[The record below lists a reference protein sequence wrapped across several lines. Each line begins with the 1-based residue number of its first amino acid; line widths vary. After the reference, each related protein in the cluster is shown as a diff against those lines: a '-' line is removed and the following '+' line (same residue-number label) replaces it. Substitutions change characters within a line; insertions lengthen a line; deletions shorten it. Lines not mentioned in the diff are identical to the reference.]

1 MNVSLSRSGFTVD
14 PEEDTLRYRCCGRR
28 LVLVP
33 NRSTPSGLNDYGS
46 VALTSQVMK
55 VLEEL
60 VFAHLKLCESSL
72 ASLSSM
78 WHVQK
83 QLAYRANRSTED
95 TISIA
100 LQTAQEHLE
109 KPNTYVRMLSLD
121 FSSAFHTVIP
131 SRVVSKLYSLGLNS
145 TICNWTLDFLTNHPQ
160 TVRTVTGIICDEHDE
175 TRGRART
182 RAELCRCH
190 ILMPLI
196 DTRAA
201 VRSGR
206 SGDWSRSASMDG
218 RGGLLGVRR
227 PPRSWCCW
235 KVFLLLS
242 IFFHNYL
249 SLLLDC
255 PPICVCSPTEIYCN
269 KSDSSNF
276 FPLLS
281 FQGSGS
287 GGNTTG
293 DFEDLFQNITSIYI
307 DNWTGLQTLRDV
319 DMELYTG
326 LERLTITRSN
336 LHTIHARVFSK
347 NPHLRY
353 IYLSKNPMLTT
364 LSWQIFEQLQ
374 LFELHLEEVEFACG
388 CEIRWLQ
395 LWQQRGEAGLSGQQL
410 HCTDGSRKILLHDM
424 NISSCDLPDISVSH
438 SNLTV
443 VEGDSVT
450 AICNGSGSPLP
461 EVDWAVN
468 GLHSINAQAE
478 ISHTD
483 YVRPHMDI
491 YQDYVEGCLTFKNPT
506 HHNNGNYTLEA
517 TNYLGV
523 ANSTVY
529 GHFLD
534 KPFDGESGHCLLCP
548 SVFLPVTPTAETHKP
563 EDDTFGVSITVGL
576 AGFVCVMLVVLFLL
590 INKYGRHSK
599 FGMKGPV
606 AVISGEEDSAS
617 PLHHV
622 NHGIISPCTLDA
634 GPDAVVIGMTRI
646 PVIENPQYFR
656 HGHNYVQHI
665 KRRDII
671 LKRELGEGAF
681 GKVFLAECY
690 NLSPTKDK
698 MLVAIKNLKDPT
710 LAARKDFQREAELL
724 TNLQHEHIVKF
735 YGVCVDGDP
744 LIMVF
749 EYMKHGDLNKFL
761 RAHGPDALILVDGQP
776 LQTNGELGLSQMLHI
791 ASQIAAGML
800 YLASQHF
807 VHRDLA
813 TRNCLVGNG
822 LLVKIGDFGMS
833 RDIYSTDYYRV
844 GGHTMLPIRWMPPES
859 IMYRKFTTESDVWSF
874 GVILWEIFT
883 YGKQPWFQLANNE
896 VIECI
901 TQGRVLECPW
911 LCPKEIY
918 DMMRGCWQR
927 EPQQRHNI
935 KDIQKM
941 LFALMKATPVYLD
954 ILG

>member
-1 MNVSLSRSGFTVD
+1 PDVS
-14 PEEDTLRYRCCGRR
+14 
-28 LVLVP
+28 
-33 NRSTPSGLNDYGS
+33 PSP
-46 VALTSQVMK
+46 A
-55 VLEEL
+55 
-60 VFAHLKLCESSL
+60 
-72 ASLSSM
+72 
-78 WHVQK
+78 
-83 QLAYRANRSTED
+83 
-95 TISIA
+95 
-100 LQTAQEHLE
+100 
-109 KPNTYVRMLSLD
+109 
-121 FSSAFHTVIP
+121 
-131 SRVVSKLYSLGLNS
+131 
-145 TICNWTLDFLTNHPQ
+145 
-160 TVRTVTGIICDEHDE
+160 
-175 TRGRART
+175 TRGCWRLLAL
-182 RAELCRCH
+182 LC
-190 ILMPLI
+190 LF
-196 DTRAA
+196 
-201 VRSGR
+201 S
-206 SGDWSRSASMDG
+206 
-218 RGGLLGVRR
+218 
-227 PPRSWCCW
+227 
-235 KVFLLLS
+235 
-242 IFFHNYL
+242 HNYL
-249 SLLLDC
+249 GSLLDC
-255 PPICVCSPTEIYCN
+255 PPTCSCSPTEIYCN
-269 KSDSSNF
+269 KSDGSRV

-281 FQGSGS
+281 FQGNAGNGS
-287 GGNTTG
+287 ANL
-293 DFEDLFQNITSIYI
+293 EDLQNITAIHI
-307 DNWTGLQTLRDV
+307 ENWTDLQTLRHI

-326 LERLTITRSN
+326 LQRLTIIRSN
-336 LHTIHARVFSK
+336 LNTIHPRVFSN
-347 NPHLRY
+347 NPQLHY
-353 IYLSKNPMLTT
+353 IIMFQK
-364 LSWQIFEQLQ
+364 
-374 LFELHLEEVEFACG
+374 EVVFKCG

-395 LWQQRGEAGLSGQQL
+395 LWQQRGEVGLSNQQL
-410 HCTDGSRKILLHDM
+410 YCSDDFREILLQDM
-424 NISSCDLPDISVSH
+424 NISNCDLPEISVSH

-443 VEGDSVT
+443 VEGDNVT
-450 AICNGSGSPLP
+450 AVCNGSGSPLP
-461 EVDWAVN
+461 EVDWPDSGLRSITRQEN
-468 GLHSINAQAE
+468 GTIHSINFTLYNVSRDDNNFLLTCTATNVVGMTNASVQLTVHYSPIIVKLSE
-478 ISHTD
+478 PERRHDTCIEFT
-483 YVRPHMDI
+483 VRGSPHPTLRWF
-491 YQDYVEGCLTFKNPT
+491 YQDKLKTYHMEDDIEGCLTFKNPT

-523 ANSTVY
+523 ATNTVY

-534 KPFDGESGHCLLCP
+534 KPFDGKSTLKKDEFVLFILMSICCFP
-548 SVFLPVTPTAETHKP
+548 PVLVQVSTA
-563 EDDTFGVSITVGL
+563 VGL
-576 AGFVCVMLVVLFLL
+576 AGFACVMLVVLSL
-590 INKYGRHSK
+590 IISKYGRRSK

-606 AVISGEEDSAS
+606 AVITGEEDSAS

-634 GPDAVVIGMTRI
+634 GSDAVVIGMTRI

-656 HGHNYVQHI
+656 HGHNCNKPTTYVQHI

-698 MLVAIKNLKDPT
+698 MLVAVKTLKDPT

-761 RAHGPDALILVDGQP
+761 RAHGPDAMILVDGQP

-791 ASQIAAGML
+791 ASQIAAGMI

-833 RDIYSTDYYRV
+833 RDIYSTDYYRVGALIPVTSSCVWTQV

-901 TQGRVLECPW
+901 TQGRVLERPR

-918 DMMRGCWQR
+918 DMMLGCWQR
-927 EPQQRHNI
+927 EPQQRLNI

-941 LFALMKATPVYLD
+941 LFTLMKATPVYLD

>member
-1 MNVSLSRSGFTVD
+1 MEGHGAWFA
-14 PEEDTLRYRCCGRR
+14 RR
-28 LVLVP
+28 PRRIWLLVL
-33 NRSTPSGLNDYGS
+33 
-46 VALTSQVMK
+46 
-55 VLEEL
+55 
-60 VFAHLKLCESSL
+60 
-72 ASLSSM
+72 LSS
-78 WHVQK
+78 VG
-83 QLAYRANRSTED
+83 
-95 TISIA
+95 
-100 LQTAQEHLE
+100 
-109 KPNTYVRMLSLD
+109 
-121 FSSAFHTVIP
+121 FH
-131 SRVVSKLYSLGLNS
+131 G
-145 TICNWTLDFLTNHPQ
+145 
-160 TVRTVTGIICDEHDE
+160 
-175 TRGRART
+175 
-182 RAELCRCH
+182 
-190 ILMPLI
+190 
-196 DTRAA
+196 
-201 VRSGR
+201 
-206 SGDWSRSASMDG
+206 
-218 RGGLLGVRR
+218 
-227 PPRSWCCW
+227 
-235 KVFLLLS
+235 
-242 IFFHNYL
+242 YL
-249 SLLLDC
+249 SSLLDC
-255 PPICVCSPTEIYCN
+255 PPTCSCSPAEIFCN
-269 KSDSSNF
+269 KSDSSSV

-281 FQGSGS
+281 FQGTGSSANSSGS
-287 GGNTTG
+287 I
-293 DFEDLFQNITSIYI
+293 EDLFQNISSIHI
-307 DNWTGLQTLRDV
+307 ENWTGLQTLRDV

-326 LERLTITRSN
+326 LQRLSITRSN
-336 LHTIHARVFSK
+336 LHTIQARVFSK
-347 NPHLRY
+347 NPHLRF
-353 IYLSKNPMLTT
+353 INLSKNPITT
-364 LSWQIFEQLQ
+364 LSWQIFEHLQ
-374 LFELHLEEVEFACG
+374 LFELHLEEVVFTCG

-395 LWQQRGEAGLSGQQL
+395 LWQQRGEAGLSSQQL
-410 HCTDGSRKILLHDM
+410 HCSDDYGRIPLQDM
-424 NISSCDLPDISVSH
+424 NISSCDLPEISVSH

-443 VEGDSVT
+443 IEGDRVT

-461 EVDWAVN
+461 EVDWPVN
-468 GLHSINAQAE
+468 GLHSINTQEARVYENNTIHSINITLVNVSRDDNNFLLTCTATNVVGMTNASVQLTVHFPPSIIKLKEPERRHDTCIEFTVRGSPHPNLRWFYQDEE
-478 ISHTD
+478 IKHTE
-483 YVRPHMDI
+483 YVRPDMDI
-491 YQDYVEGCLTFKNPT
+491 YQDYIEGCLTFKNPT

-517 TNYLGV
+517 TNYLG
-523 ANSTVY
+523 AASSMVY

-534 KPFDGESGHCLLCP
+534 EPFGVGDYEYGTQP
-548 SVFLPVTPTAETHKP
+548 AETLKP
-563 EDDTFGVSITVGL
+563 EEDTFGVSIAVGL
-576 AGFVCVMLVVLFLL
+576 AGFACVMLVVVFLL
-590 INKYGRHSK
+590 FNKYGRRSK

-622 NHGIISPCTLDA
+622 NHGIISPCTLDGGA
-634 GPDAVVIGMTRI
+634 DAVVIGMTRI

-656 HGHNYVQHI
+656 HGHNCNKPTTYVQHI
-665 KRRDII
+665 QRRDII

-698 MLVAIKNLKDPT
+698 MLVAVKTLKDPT

-749 EYMKHGDLNKFL
+749 EYMKHGDLTKFF
-761 RAHGPDALILVDGQP
+761 RAHGPDAMILVDGQP

-791 ASQIAAGML
+791 ASQIAAGMI

-901 TQGRVLECPW
+901 TQGRVLERPR
-911 LCPKEIY
+911 LCPKEVY
-918 DMMRGCWQR
+918 DMMLGCWQR
-927 EPQQRHNI
+927 EPQQRLNI

-941 LFALMKATPVYLD
+941 LFTLMKSTPVYLD

>member
-1 MNVSLSRSGFTVD
+1 MDLFGA
-14 PEEDTLRYRCCGRR
+14 RR
-28 LVLVP
+28 L
-33 NRSTPSGLNDYGS
+33 
-46 VALTSQVMK
+46 
-55 VLEEL
+55 
-60 VFAHLKLCESSL
+60 
-72 ASLSSM
+72 
-78 WHVQK
+78 
-83 QLAYRANRSTED
+83 
-95 TISIA
+95 
-100 LQTAQEHLE
+100 
-109 KPNTYVRMLSLD
+109 
-121 FSSAFHTVIP
+121 
-131 SRVVSKLYSLGLNS
+131 LG
-145 TICNWTLDFLTNHPQ
+145 I
-160 TVRTVTGIICDEHDE
+160 R
-175 TRGRART
+175 
-182 RAELCRCH
+182 
-190 ILMPLI
+190 
-196 DTRAA
+196 
-201 VRSGR
+201 
-206 SGDWSRSASMDG
+206 
-218 RGGLLGVRR
+218 
-227 PPRSWCCW
+227 CCW
-235 KVFLLLS
+235 KVSVLLS
-242 IFFHNYL
+242 VFFH
-249 SLLLDC
+249 SCPSSLLDC
-255 PPICVCSPTEIYCN
+255 PPTCTCSPTEIFCS
-269 KSDSSNF
+269 KSDNSQF

-281 FQGSGS
+281 FQGTGNAGNNTGS
-287 GGNTTG
+287 I
-293 DFEDLFQNITSIYI
+293 EDLFQNITSIHI
-307 DNWTGLQTLRDV
+307 ENWTGLQTLRDF

-326 LERLTITRSN
+326 LQRLTIMRSN
-336 LHTIHARVFSK
+336 LHTIQARVFSK

-353 IYLSKNPMLTT
+353 INLSKNPMLTT
-364 LSWQIFEQLQ
+364 LSWQIFEHLP
-374 LFELHLEEVEFACG
+374 LLELHLEDVVFTCG

-395 LWQQRGEAGLSGQQL
+395 LWQQRGEAGLSSQQL
-410 HCTDGSRKILLHDM
+410 YCADSYRRILLQDM

-443 VEGDSVT
+443 VEGDQVT

-461 EVDWAVN
+461 EVDWPVT
-468 GLHSINAQAE
+468 GLHSINAQEARVYDNTIHSINITLVNVSRDDNNFLLVCTATNIVGMTNASVQLTVHFPPTIIRLKEPERRHDTCIEFTVRGSPHPVLRWFYQDKE
-478 ISHTD
+478 ISHTE
-483 YVRPHMDI
+483 YVRPDMDI
-491 YQDYVEGCLTFKNPT
+491 YLDYIEGCLTFKNPT

-517 TNYLGV
+517 RNYLGI
-523 ANSTVY
+523 ATSTVY
-529 GHFLD
+529 GHFLE
-534 KPFDGESGHCLLCP
+534 KPFDDYDYGPTEK
-548 SVFLPVTPTAETHKP
+548 VIPTAETHIP
-563 EDDTFGVSITVGL
+563 EEDTFGVSIAVGL
-576 AGFVCVMLVVLFLL
+576 AGFALSLMLVVLFLL
-590 INKYGRHSK
+590 INKYGGRSK

-634 GPDAVVIGMTRI
+634 GPAAVVIGMTRI

-656 HGHNYVQHI
+656 HGHNCNKPTTYVQHI

-698 MLVAIKNLKDPT
+698 MLVAVKTLKDPT

-761 RAHGPDALILVDGQP
+761 RAHGPDAMILVDGQP
-776 LQTNGELGLSQMLHI
+776 LQTSGELGLSQMLHI
-791 ASQIAAGML
+791 ASQIAAGMI

-901 TQGRVLECPW
+901 TQGRVLERPR

-918 DMMRGCWQR
+918 DIMLGCWQR
-927 EPQQRHNI
+927 EPQQRLNI

-941 LFALMKATPVYLD
+941 LFTLMKATPVYLD

>member
-1 MNVSLSRSGFTVD
+1 CQFPLC
-14 PEEDTLRYRCCGRR
+14 P
-28 LVLVP
+28 
-33 NRSTPSGLNDYGS
+33 
-46 VALTSQVMK
+46 
-55 VLEEL
+55 
-60 VFAHLKLCESSL
+60 VF
-72 ASLSSM
+72 
-78 WHVQK
+78 
-83 QLAYRANRSTED
+83 
-95 TISIA
+95 
-100 LQTAQEHLE
+100 
-109 KPNTYVRMLSLD
+109 
-121 FSSAFHTVIP
+121 F
-131 SRVVSKLYSLGLNS
+131 
-145 TICNWTLDFLTNHPQ
+145 
-160 TVRTVTGIICDEHDE
+160 
-175 TRGRART
+175 
-182 RAELCRCH
+182 
-190 ILMPLI
+190 
-196 DTRAA
+196 
-201 VRSGR
+201 
-206 SGDWSRSASMDG
+206 
-218 RGGLLGVRR
+218 
-227 PPRSWCCW
+227 
-235 KVFLLLS
+235 LLS

-249 SLLLDC
+249 SSFLDC
-255 PPICVCSPTEIYCN
+255 PPTCTCSPTEIYCN
-269 KSDSSNF
+269 KSDNSKF

-281 FQGSGS
+281 FQGTGGVGNSTGS
-287 GGNTTG
+287 I
-293 DFEDLFQNITSIYI
+293 EDLFQNITSIYI
-307 DNWTGLQTLRDV
+307 ENWTGLQTLRDV

-326 LERLTITRSN
+326 LQRLTITRSN
-336 LHTIHARVFSK
+336 LHAIQARVFSK
-347 NPHLRY
+347 NPQLRY
-353 IYLSKNPMLTT
+353 IFDSINIFYFLHFFPLLS
-364 LSWQIFEQLQ
+364 S
-374 LFELHLEEVEFACG
+374 HLEGVVFDCG

-395 LWQQRGEAGLSGQQL
+395 LWQLRGEAGLNSQQL
-410 HCTDGSRKILLHDM
+410 YCYDGHRDILLNDM

-443 VEGDSVT
+443 IEGDRVT

-461 EVDWAVN
+461 EVDWPVN
-468 GLHSINAQAE
+468 GLHSINAKVYDNNTIHSINITLVNVSRDDNNFLLTCTATNVVGMTNASVQLTVHFPPTIVKLKEPERRHDTCIEFTVRGSPHPSLRWFYEEKE
-478 ISHTD
+478 ISHTE
-483 YVRPHMDI
+483 YVRPDMDI
-491 YQDYVEGCLTFKNPT
+491 YQDYIEGCLTFKNPT
-506 HHNNGNYTLEA
+506 HHNNGMYTLEA

-523 ANSTVY
+523 ATSKVY

-534 KPFDGESGHCLLCP
+534 KPFN
-548 SVFLPVTPTAETHKP
+548 VTPTAETHKP
-563 EDDTFGVSITVGL
+563 EEDTFGVSIAVGL
-576 AGFVCVMLVVLFLL
+576 AGFACVMLVVLFLL
-590 INKYGRHSK
+590 INKYGRRSK

-646 PVIENPQYFR
+646 PIIENPQYFR
-656 HGHNYVQHI
+656 HGHNCNKPTTYVQHI

-698 MLVAIKNLKDPT
+698 MLVAVKTLKDPT

-761 RAHGPDALILVDGQP
+761 RAHGPDAMILVDGQP

-791 ASQIAAGML
+791 ASQIAAGMI

-833 RDIYSTDYYRV
+833 RDIYSTDYYRVRTCLLVPFSVLKGVYVCVQV

-901 TQGRVLECPW
+901 TQGRVLERPR
-911 LCPKEIY
+911 LCPKEVY
-918 DMMRGCWQR
+918 DIMLGCWQR
-927 EPQQRHNI
+927 EPQQRLNI

-941 LFALMKATPVYLD
+941 LFTLMKATPVYLD

>member
-1 MNVSLSRSGFTVD
+1 
-14 PEEDTLRYRCCGRR
+14 
-28 LVLVP
+28 
-33 NRSTPSGLNDYGS
+33 
-46 VALTSQVMK
+46 
-55 VLEEL
+55 
-60 VFAHLKLCESSL
+60 
-72 ASLSSM
+72 
-78 WHVQK
+78 
-83 QLAYRANRSTED
+83 
-95 TISIA
+95 
-100 LQTAQEHLE
+100 
-109 KPNTYVRMLSLD
+109 
-121 FSSAFHTVIP
+121 
-131 SRVVSKLYSLGLNS
+131 
-145 TICNWTLDFLTNHPQ
+145 
-160 TVRTVTGIICDEHDE
+160 
-175 TRGRART
+175 
-182 RAELCRCH
+182 
-190 ILMPLI
+190 
-196 DTRAA
+196 
-201 VRSGR
+201 
-206 SGDWSRSASMDG
+206 MDG

-468 GLHSINAQAE
+468 GLHSINAQAAKVCDNNTIHSINITLVNVSRDDNNFLLTCTATNVVGMTNASIQLTVQFPPSIVKLTEPERRHDTCIEFTVRGSPHPTLRWFYKDKE

-534 KPFDGESGHCLLCP
+534 KPFDGPETDYDY
-548 SVFLPVTPTAETHKP
+548 VTPTAETHKP

-656 HGHNYVQHI
+656 HGHNCNKPTTYVQHI

-954 ILG
+954 IL

>member
-1 MNVSLSRSGFTVD
+1 MDAALFGALGQARM
-14 PEEDTLRYRCCGRR
+14 RC
-28 LVLVP
+28 
-33 NRSTPSGLNDYGS
+33 
-46 VALTSQVMK
+46 
-55 VLEEL
+55 
-60 VFAHLKLCESSL
+60 
-72 ASLSSM
+72 
-78 WHVQK
+78 
-83 QLAYRANRSTED
+83 
-95 TISIA
+95 
-100 LQTAQEHLE
+100 
-109 KPNTYVRMLSLD
+109 
-121 FSSAFHTVIP
+121 
-131 SRVVSKLYSLGLNS
+131 
-145 TICNWTLDFLTNHPQ
+145 
-160 TVRTVTGIICDEHDE
+160 
-175 TRGRART
+175 
-182 RAELCRCH
+182 
-190 ILMPLI
+190 
-196 DTRAA
+196 
-201 VRSGR
+201 
-206 SGDWSRSASMDG
+206 
-218 RGGLLGVRR
+218 
-227 PPRSWCCW
+227 SWRQI
-235 KVFLLLS
+235 FLLS
-242 IFFHNYL
+242 IFFHKYL
-249 SLLLDC
+249 SSLLDC
-255 PPICVCSPTEIYCN
+255 PPTCSCSPTDIFCN
-269 KSDSSNF
+269 KSDNSKF

-281 FQGSGS
+281 FQGSSANGS
-287 GGNTTG
+287 GSI
-293 DFEDLFQNITSIYI
+293 EDLFQNITAIHI
-307 DNWTGLQTLRDV
+307 ENWSGLRTLTNV

-326 LERLTITRSN
+326 LQRLTITNTSLR
-336 LHTIHARVFSK
+336 TIQPRVFSK
-347 NPHLRY
+347 NPQLRY
-353 IYLSKNPMLTT
+353 INLSKNGLLTT
-364 LSWQIFEQLQ
+364 FSWRIFEHLQ
-374 LFELHLEEVEFACG
+374 LVELHLEDVVFDCG

-395 LWQQRGEAGLSGQQL
+395 LWQQRGEAGLRGQQL
-410 HCTDGSRKILLHDM
+410 YCAVGYKRTLLLDM
-424 NISSCDLPDISVSH
+424 NISNCDLPEISVSH

-443 VEGDSVT
+443 VEGDRVT
-450 AICNGSGSPLP
+450 ATCNGSGSPLP
-461 EVDWAVN
+461 DVDWPVN
-468 GLHSINAQAE
+468 GLRTFDSQEAKVYNNNSIHSINITLVNVSRDDNSFLLTCTATNMVGMTNASIQLTVHFSPVIVKLKEPERRHDTCIEFTVRGSPHPTLRWFHNYKE
-478 ISHTD
+478 ISHTE
-483 YVRPHMDI
+483 YLRPDMDT
-491 YQDYVEGCLTFKNPT
+491 YQDYIEGCLTFINPT
-506 HHNNGNYTLEA
+506 HYNNGNYTLEA
-517 TNYLGV
+517 SNYLGSV
-523 ANSTVY
+523 NATVY

-534 KPFDGESGHCLLCP
+534 MPFEE
-548 SVFLPVTPTAETHKP
+548 TPTAETPKP
-563 EDDTFGVSITVGL
+563 EDTFGVSIAVGL
-576 AGFVCVMLVVLFLL
+576 AGFACVMLIVLFLL
-590 INKYGRHSK
+590 INKYGRRSK
-599 FGMKGPV
+599 FGIKGPV

-622 NHGIISPCTLDA
+622 NHGIISPCSLEA
-634 GPDAVVIGMTRI
+634 GSDAVVIGMTRI

-656 HGHNYVQHI
+656 HGHNCNKPTTYVQHI

-698 MLVAIKNLKDPT
+698 MLVAVKTLKDPT

-761 RAHGPDALILVDGQP
+761 RAHGPDAMILVDGQP

-791 ASQIAAGML
+791 ASQIAAGMI

-901 TQGRVLECPW
+901 TQGRVLERPR
-911 LCPKEIY
+911 LCPKEVY
-918 DMMRGCWQR
+918 DMMLGCWQR
-927 EPQQRHNI
+927 EPQQRLNI
-935 KDIQKM
+935 KDIQKL